1 MGHYATAKVAGDG
14 TSHLP
19 RIDREAFTDEFPR
32 FKALMVHL
40 ILSKKLDPEKCE
52 FKEFC
57 QDHVSELLSLPTVLF
72 LIQIALILPMNSVPC
87 ERGFSKMKLI
97 KCKGRSRLDTQTLD
111 WLMNISINGPPYL
124 GCIYE
129 RIWSEVCNKIYS
141 DESKEEWFFGA
152 VRCSN

>member
-72 LIQIALILPMNSVPC
+72 LIQL
-87 ERGFSKMKLI
+87 
-97 KCKGRSRLDTQTLD
+97 RSSCR
-111 WLMNISINGPPYL
+111 
-124 GCIYE
+124 
-129 RIWSEVCNKIYS
+129 
-141 DESKEEWFFGA
+141 
-152 VRCSN
+152 